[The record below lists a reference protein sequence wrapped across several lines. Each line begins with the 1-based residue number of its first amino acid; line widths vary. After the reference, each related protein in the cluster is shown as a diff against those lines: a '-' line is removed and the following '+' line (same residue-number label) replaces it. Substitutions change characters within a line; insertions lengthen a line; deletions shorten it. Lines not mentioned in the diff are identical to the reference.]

1 MCRCP
6 HHQHIPAEKG
16 RHNLVLRA
24 TNAHRVAQEVLRWKA
39 DCTLGL
45 LSTARAEEA
54 DSASEV
60 ERPHTLAKAEVPED
74 IRRQRVVSAHR
85 LAS

>member
-6 HHQHIPAEKG
+6 HHQHYLAEKG

-24 TNAHRVAQEVLRWKA
+24 TNAPRVAQEVLRWKG
-39 DCTLGL
+39 DQTRGL
-45 LSTARAEEA
+45 LSTARVEEA
-54 DSASEV
+54 DSAREV
-60 ERPHTLAKAEVPED
+60 ERPHTLAKAEVPKD
-74 IRRQRVVSAHR
+74 IRRQLAVSAHR